1 MSAITVNFALEG
13 EKLRGWG
20 EELTSLFLKWKS
32 LSGSGNID
40 PLLLLLLLLLRCGE
54 AKYVPGAYFGLVR
67 KENGIQIFYTVCFRI
82 SR

>member
-1 MSAITVNFALEG
+1 MSAITVNFVLEG
-13 EKLRGWG
+13 KKTERVGG
-20 EELTSLFLKWKS
+20 RLTSLFLKWKS

-40 PLLLLLLLLLRCGE
+40 PLLLLLLLFLRCGE
-54 AKYVPGAYFGLVR
+54 AKYVPGAYFGLIR